1 VTRDAV
7 PAVLRWARELQA
19 VAQTGLAYAE
29 PSVFDRARYEQVRRV
44 AAEMLAAANGDD
56 ALVLE
61 SELARETG
69 HATPKLDVRGVAFRD
84 DGILLVR
91 ERIDGLWTLP
101 GGWADVGES
110 PSRTAVRELREESG
124 FSARPVK
131 LLALYDRDRHGHPPH
146 PWHTWKVL
154 ILCELLDEPQAPLG
168 DETDAAGFFALD
180 ALPPLSLPRV
190 TERQLARLFEHRAHP
205 EWPADLD

>member
-1 VTRDAV
+1 MTGGPV
-7 PAVLRWARELQA
+7 PPLLRWARELQA
-19 VAQTGLAYAE
+19 VAQTGLAYEE
-29 PSVFDRARYEQVRRV
+29 PSVYDRGRYEQLRRV
-44 AAEMLAAANGDD
+44 AAEMLAAADGSDPV
-56 ALVLE
+56 VLDG
-61 SELARETG
+61 ELARETG

-91 ERIDGLWTLP
+91 ERADGLWTLP

-110 PSRTAVRELREESG
+110 PSEAAVRELREESG
-124 FSARPVK
+124 FAARAVR
-131 LLALYDRDRHGHPPH
+131 LLALYDRDRHDHPPH

-168 DETDAAGFFALD
+168 SETDAAGFFALD
-180 ALPPLSLPRV
+180 RLPPLSRARV